1 MSTFT
6 KERNIITFSIDGV
19 NGNYVLDLATCQMT
33 GLRGGR
39 LENFPRRRELVNIL
53 SPYAGWSRSY
63 PSYLAFILSTIIDNN
78 SRTNALLSRQSLILK
93 AEKIDAIGFPVI
105 KSVICSTTR
114 VGFLGDNIRYLV
126 EWLKTHPVE
135 EFNYDEFSDYVN
147 YGADRKKYGVILD
160 SFPRD
165 VWMRIKRYKP
175 AHIEITQEMV
185 VTMVYYLIH
194 GKMWEY
200 DPDELSRLW
209 RWIDMCIALG
219 KPFNRQ
225 NNFFREYVETKR
237 EYDLRKEE
245 FDSKKMI
252 ANYAQH
258 AKAWDFAF
266 GDYVVVVPTTP
277 KEIIDEG
284 ANMHHCVGSYVG
296 SVIRNETYIVF
307 VRHKDSPDKCYITCQ
322 VHTDGRMGQYFL
334 AYDNYIS
341 SDEDKAFQRAF
352 REHILNNW

>member
-6 KERNIITFSIDGV
+6 KERNLITFSIDGV
-19 NGNYVLDLATCQMT
+19 NGNYVLDLTTCRMT
-33 GLRGGR
+33 GLRGGD
-39 LENFPRRRELVNIL
+39 LTNFPRRQDLVNIL
-53 SPYAGWSRSY
+53 TPYAGWNRSY
-63 PSYLAFILSTIIDNN
+63 PSYLAFILSTIISNN
-78 SRTNALLSRQSLILK
+78 SRTRALLTHRDLIAN
-93 AEKIDAIGFPVI
+93 AEKIDAIGFPV
-105 KSVICSTTR
+105 KQSVIRSTSR
-114 VGFLGDNIRYLV
+114 VDFLGENIRYLV

-135 EFNYDEFSDYVN
+135 DFIYDDFAEYVN
-147 YGADRKKYGVILD
+147 YGIERKKYGVILD
-160 SFPRD
+160 SLPPNA
-165 VWMRIKRYKP
+165 WARIKRNKP
-175 AHIEITQEMV
+175 ARIEITQEMV
-185 VTMVYYLIH
+185 ATMVYYLVH

-200 DPDELSRLW
+200 NPEEISRLW
-209 RWIDMCIALG
+209 RWIDMCDSLG
-219 KPFNRQ
+219 KPLNRQ

-284 ANMHHCVGSYVG
+284 ANMHHCVGSYVN

-322 VHTDGRMGQYFL
+322 VRTDGNMGQYFL
-334 AYDNYIS
+334 AYDHYIS
-341 SDEDKAFQRAF
+341 SAEDRAFQRAF
-352 REHILNNW
+352 QEHIRNNW